1 MKKKIIIALC
11 IVIIVLAGMYAYLS
25 YSGPKYTI
33 ETETNKNNESNK
45 TDENS
50 EENGELAHSHINDE
64 LEREIDNENEPIKL
78 NDVVNEE
85 TLNELIPELEDL
97 SGTKYSYTYKENE
110 ASQIQKD
117 SVALKGDNLSI
128 KVFPTDNSRA
138 FANIEY
144 LNNEEKES
152 TRVCM
157 VLSNKANTVAFV
169 NPSGL
174 KYTNDEVKY
183 IYSKYKELDQQDM
196 PTSSYYRYYDFGEI
210 KPFEYKGYTGTYN
223 ETISGHTVSGVDY
236 NFPFVKRHI
245 IALNIKGELV
255 SITIETYLNTS
266 FGQMSTEELLDYMLT
281 IEEA

>member
-11 IVIIVLAGMYAYLS
+11 IVIAVLASMYAYLS

-33 ETETNKNNESNK
+33 ETGSENNKEQK
-45 TDENS
+45 
-50 EENGELAHSHINDE
+50 EENGELAHTHINSE
-64 LEREIDNENEPIKL
+64 LEREIDVENEPIKL

-97 SGTKYSYTYKENE
+97 SDTKYSFTYKENS

-117 SVALKGDNLSI
+117 SVVLKGDKLNI
-128 KVFPTDNSRA
+128 KVLPTKNSRA

-144 LNNEEKES
+144 LDNKEKES

-174 KYTNDEVKY
+174 KYTNDEVKN
-183 IYSKYKELDQQDM
+183 IYSKYKELDQEGL
-196 PTSSYYRYYDFGEI
+196 PTHSYYRYYDFGEI
-210 KPFEYKGYTGTYN
+210 KSFEYKGYTGACN
-223 ETISGHTVSGVDY
+223 ETISGHTISEADY
-236 NFPFVKRHI
+236 SFPFVKRHI
-245 IALNIKGELV
+245 ITLNVKGEIV
-255 SITIETYLNTS
+255 TITIETYLNTS
-266 FGQMSTEELLDYMLT
+266 FGHMSPEELLDYMLT